1 MLSDLPILSFIIFS
15 PLLGLL
21 VLLFLPKHRSRWL
34 KTTAIITTLIPLLLS
49 LWLYADYNSIKGGK
63 PYEELK
69 TWVDA
74 SLNKEAVGAVSSYSF
89 KFQYHLGIDGLS
101 LPLLLLTTIVVVMA
115 ALASVNVKKRW
126 KLFYSWFLLLEV
138 GMLGVFLARDV
149 FLFFVFFELTLIPM
163 FFLIGIWGFMNREKA
178 ANKFL
183 LYNGVGSAIML
194 IAFVL
199 LVSTAGFRADQ
210 VPDKQETHLSY
221 SGSYDAIQQ
230 NLTNPDSFVNTS
242 PERMKAGGD
251 NPFYL
256 SKTMRWSIFLLLLI
270 AFGIKLPIFPFHTWM
285 LKVHAEAPPS
295 VVMIHSGILLKMGA
309 YGLLRFGIFMFP
321 GEAKDWAVVLAILGV
336 VNILYGAVLALVQK
350 EFKLVLAYSSISHM
364 GIVLLGIASF
374 NEIGLQGAMIQLVS
388 HGLISAL
395 LFLIVGSLY
404 ERTGS
409 TQLGD
414 LGGLARS
421 LPFIS
426 GILLTA
432 GMASLGL
439 PGLSGFVGEF
449 LSLLGLFDSMR
460 IITAV
465 AVLGVILTA
474 VYVLRS
480 ILGITFGPMSERYAA
495 LRDARLIE
503 AVPMITLLAFILL
516 IGIYPAVLTEPMKH
530 GFDALLQQINEKAG
544 R

>member
-1 MLSDLPILSFIIFS
+1 MPADLPILSLITFS

-34 KTTAIITTLIPLLLS
+34 KVTAITATLLPLLLS
-49 LWLYADYNSIKGGK
+49 FWLYADYDGVKGGK
-63 PYEELK
+63 PYEEQA
-69 TWVDA
+69 TWIST
-74 SLNKEAVGAVSSYSF
+74 SLNKEAVGEVSSYTF
-89 KFQYHLGIDGLS
+89 EMQYHLGVDGLS
-101 LPLLLLTTIVVVMA
+101 MPLLLLTTIVGVMA
-115 ALASVNVKKRW
+115 ALASVHIKKRW
-126 KLFYSWFLLLEV
+126 KAFYIWFLLLEV

-149 FLFFVFFELTLIPM
+149 FLFFVFFEMTLIPM
-163 FFLIGIWGFMNREKA
+163 FFLIGIWGYMNREQA

-183 LYNGVGSAIML
+183 IYNGIGSAIML
-194 IAFVL
+194 LAFVF
-199 LVSTAGFRADQ
+199 LVATAGFRAEQ
-210 VPDKQETHLSY
+210 LPEQQQTHLSY
-221 SGSYDAIQQ
+221 SGSYDVIGA
-230 NLTNPDSFVNTS
+230 NLADPNAYVNLS
-242 PERMKAGGD
+242 PEQTQGTD
-251 NPFYL
+251 NPLYL
-256 SKTMRWSIFLLLLI
+256 SERMHWVIFLLLLI

-295 VVMIHSGILLKMGA
+295 VVMIHSGVLLKMGA
-309 YGLLRFGIFMFP
+309 YGLLRFGVFMFP
-321 GEAKDWAVVLAILGV
+321 AQTKDWATVLAILGV

-364 GIVLLGIASF
+364 GIVLLGIASL
-374 NEIGLQGAMIQLVS
+374 NEIGLHGAVIQLVS

-395 LFLIVGSLY
+395 LFLLVGSIY

-409 TQLGD
+409 TELKD

-421 LPFIS
+421 MPFLS
-426 GILLTA
+426 GILLAA

-460 IITAV
+460 IITAI

-480 ILGITFGPMSERYAA
+480 VLGITFGALPERLAA
-495 LRDARLIE
+495 IRDVRLVE
-503 AVPMITLLAFILL
+503 AVPMIALLAFIVL
-516 IGIYPAVLTEPMKH
+516 IGIYPAVLTLPMQH
-530 GFDALLQQINEKAG
+530 GFDSLLRQLSDKAG